1 MRTLLYIIRGVFV
14 LVCAGAGLGA
24 ARVIAAANEKSF
36 FADPFNMVVL
46 SIFLGLVAIVL
57 DSALARRSPA
67 TLGAVF
73 VGVIVGGILALFAA
87 NAVSVLFPASADE
100 SYAVAAKLLAWVILT
115 YLSVSIILQTKDNL
129 LFVIPYIEF
138 QRQTRGEKPIFLD
151 TSAIIDGRIADLAK
165 TGILQDPIVVPSF
178 VLAEL
183 QAVADS
189 SVRARRVRGRRGLD
203 ILSTLRNTSGVTVKI
218 VESDLGEDPVDQR
231 LVKLA
236 AAASGRI
243 LTTDFNLNKL
253 AEVRGIEVI
262 NLNDMA
268 NSLKPVVIPGESLR
282 VTVIKPGEQ
291 AEQGVGFLDDG
302 TMVVVENGR
311 GWMNRSV
318 NVTVTSVLQ
327 TSAGRMIFGKPE
339 G

>member
-24 ARVIAAANEKSF
+24 ARVIATANEKSF
-36 FADPFNMVVL
+36 FADPFHMVVL
-46 SIFLGLVAIVL
+46 SLVLGLVAIVL

-73 VGVIVGGILALFAA
+73 VGVIVGGVLALFAA
-87 NAVSVLFPASADE
+87 NAVSVLFPASSDE

-129 LFVIPYIEF
+129 LFVIPYVEF
-138 QRQTRGEKPIFLD
+138 HRQTRGEKPIFLD
-151 TSAIIDGRIADLAK
+151 TSAIIDGRIADLAE
-165 TGILQDPIVVPSF
+165 TGILEDPLVVPSF
-178 VLAEL
+178 VLSEL
-183 QAVADS
+183 QGIADS
-189 SVRARRVRGRRGLD
+189 SIRARRVRGRRGLD
-203 ILSTLRNTSGVTVKI
+203 ILSKLRGTKGVTVKI
-218 VESDLGEDPVDQR
+218 VEADGGDEPVDQR

-236 AAASGRI
+236 AAAEGRI
-243 LTTDFNLNKL
+243 LTTDYNLNKL
-253 AEVRGIEVI
+253 AEVHGIDVI

-268 NSLKPVVIPGESLR
+268 NSLKPVVIPGESLKI
-282 VTVIKPGEQ
+282 TVMKPGEG
-291 AEQGVGFLDDG
+291 ADQGVGFLDDG

-311 GWMNRSV
+311 NRIGKAIT
-318 NVTVTSVLQ
+318 VTVTSVLQ
-327 TSAGRMIFGKPE
+327 TSAGRMIFGRPE

>member
-1 MRTLLYIIRGVFV
+1 VFV

-24 ARVIAAANEKSF
+24 ARVIAAANEGSF
-36 FADPFNMVVL
+36 FADPFHMVIL
-46 SIFLGLVAIVL
+46 SVFLGLVAIVL

-73 VGVIVGGILALFAA
+73 VGIIVGGVLALFAA

-100 SYAVAAKLLAWVILT
+100 SYAIAAKLLAWEILT

-129 LFVIPYIEF
+129 LFVIPYVEF
-138 QRQTRGEKPIFLD
+138 HRQTRGERPIFLD
-151 TSAIIDGRIADLAK
+151 TSAIIDGRIADLAE
-165 TGILQDPIVVPSF
+165 TGILQDPLVVPSF
-178 VLAEL
+178 VLSEL

-189 SVRARRVRGRRGLD
+189 SIRARRVRGRRGLD
-203 ILSTLRNTSGVTVKI
+203 ILAKLRNTKGITVKI
-218 VESDLGEDPVDQR
+218 VDSDGGDEPVDQR
-231 LVKLA
+231 LIKLA
-236 AAASGRI
+236 AAAGGRM
-243 LTTDFNLNKL
+243 LTTDYNLNKL
-253 AEVRGIEVI
+253 AEVHGIEVI

-268 NSLKPVVIPGESLR
+268 NSLKPVVIPGESLK
-282 VTVIKPGEQ
+282 VTVIKPGE
-291 AEQGVGFLDDG
+291 AADQGVGFLDDG

-311 GWMNRSV
+311 SRINKSI